1 MADKSKAFI
10 PTRWY
15 LSKILR
21 FNVEEA
27 GRQAVAADH
36 RDVVGH
42 VVRLLHGAR
51 DGHRHL
57 DRRFAHPASARS
69 FHPASP

>member
-36 RDVVGH
+36 RDVAGR

-51 DGHRHL
+51 DGHHRPA
-57 DRRFAHPASARS
+57 RRYARPASARS